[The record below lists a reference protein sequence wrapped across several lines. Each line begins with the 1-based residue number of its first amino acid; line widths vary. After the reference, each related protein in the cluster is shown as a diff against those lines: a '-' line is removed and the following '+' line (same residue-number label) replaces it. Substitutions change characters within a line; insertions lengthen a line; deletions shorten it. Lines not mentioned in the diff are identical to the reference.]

1 METAKDDY
9 RREKP
14 LTALPIQN
22 PRTYPDHRESL
33 DCRQSF
39 SYQPPTANNPLG
51 ERLGIDVTFVLEHM
65 FFRTS
70 H

>member
-39 SYQPPTANNPLG
+39 SYQPPQP
-51 ERLGIDVTFVLEHM
+51 IIP
-65 FFRTS
+65 
-70 H
+70 